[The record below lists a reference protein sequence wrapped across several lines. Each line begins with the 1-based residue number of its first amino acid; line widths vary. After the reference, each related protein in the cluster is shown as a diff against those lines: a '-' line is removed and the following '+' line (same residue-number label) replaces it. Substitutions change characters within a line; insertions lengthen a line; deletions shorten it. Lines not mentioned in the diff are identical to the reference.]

1 MSCIENPFSV
11 IYDEAG
17 RALAVSGSQVV
28 DAGQSGFVFFGSASN
43 GAQAVRVTP
52 TGEVYITGSI
62 DAIASGVQAITGSV
76 YVTNMPTTASN
87 GGITVNQGQS
97 GSYADAWKVVITDA
111 SGSIFGTNSSPLWVT
126 GSVSVNGV
134 VSVTG
139 SVLTREQPFANSS
152 VTRVAASTGS
162 ATILAANGGRRTTV
176 LYNEG
181 AAKAYIKLGSG
192 ATTTDYT
199 VQLGQGGSFI
209 IPEGYTGI
217 ISAIFNTNTGNIQIS
232 ELS

>member
-17 RALAVSGSQVV
+17 RAMAVSGSQVV
-28 DAGQSGFVFFGSASN
+28 DAAQSGFVFFGSSSI

-62 DAIASGVQAITGSV
+62 DAIASGVQSITGSV
-76 YVTNMPTTASN
+76 YVTNMIPTGSN
-87 GGITVNQGQS
+87 GGVTVNQGLS
-97 GSYADAWKVVITDA
+97 SSFADAWKVVITDA

-126 GSVSVNGV
+126 GSVSVGGV

-139 SVLTREQPFANSS
+139 SVLTREQPFSNST
-152 VTRVAASTGS
+152 VTRVTASTTS

-176 LYNEG
+176 IFNEG
-181 AAKAYIKLGSG
+181 SAKVFIKLGAS
-192 ATTTDYT
+192 ASTTNYT
-199 VQLGQGGSFI
+199 IQLGAGGSFI

-217 ISAIFNTNTGNIQIS
+217 ISAVFSTNTGNVQIS